1 MFKNEDSKLSKAAAT
16 KERLF
21 QIALD
26 LFAKEG
32 FEATTMRTIAAK
44 ADTAPGA
51 IYYHFPSKESLV
63 HEYYRKSHLDH
74 LNDLNDRLEKE
85 TSFEKRLH
93 LVIESKMRGALPYKD
108 MARSLF
114 RSAANPES
122 ELSPFSPESKELRD
136 ASIQIFE
143 QVVAGSKDK
152 FSDEVRGLLPKYLW
166 LYQMGII
173 LFWIYDTS
181 AASKRTFQLID
192 QTVPLIAGLNQQLMS
207 PLARPFRKKIIS
219 ILQSNAPDFG

>member
-1 MFKNEDSKLSKAAAT
+1 MFKNDEIKLSKAAAT

-21 QIALD
+21 QIALE
-26 LFAKEG
+26 LFAQEG
-32 FEATTMRTIAAK
+32 FEATTMRRIAEK
-44 ADTAPGA
+44 AEVAPGA

-63 HEYYRKSHLDH
+63 HEYYRMSHLEH
-74 LNDLNDRLEKE
+74 LKALSGQLDNER
-85 TSFEKRLH
+85 SFEKRLL
-93 LVIESKMRGALPYKD
+93 LVIDSKIRGALPYKD

-114 RSAANPES
+114 RNAANPES
-122 ELSPFSPESKELRD
+122 ELSPFSAESSDLRN

-143 QVVAGSKDK
+143 EVVAGAKDK
-152 FSDEVRGLLPKYLW
+152 FADEIRATLPRYLW

-181 AASKRTFQLID
+181 KDSRRTFQLIE
-192 QTVPLIAGLNQQLMS
+192 QTVPLIASLNQQLMS

-219 ILQSNAPDFG
+219 ILQSNAPHFG